1 MKYNNI
7 LELIGNTPIVKLN
20 RIETRANVYVKLEGK
35 NPAGSVKDRVGAYII
50 KEALE
55 TGKLKE
61 GMEIVEATSGNTGI
75 GLCMAGAA
83 KNIKVNI
90 IMPDNMSV
98 ERIKIMK
105 FLGGNVILTDGK
117 LGMKGSIDKMNEMV
131 NADPDRYFVADQFN
145 NPDNPKIHELTTGPE
160 IWEDTD
166 GKVDVVVA
174 GSGTG
179 GTVCGVAKYL
189 KRKNPDIIIV
199 ACEPYENSAISK
211 AKGLD
216 VELHPHGIQGIGGGF
231 IPKVTDPDL
240 FDIVERVRTQD
251 AIAFAKRLAKEE
263 GIMAGISSGCALCG
277 AYQICQREEM
287 KGKNIVVILP
297 DGADK
302 YMSTALFEDL

>member
-1 MKYNNI
+1 MNI
-7 LELIGNTPIVKLN
+7 CSDITLAVGKTPLVKIN
-20 RIETRANVYVKLEGK
+20 KIIQNANVFVKPEGG
-35 NPAGSVKDRVGAYII
+35 NPAGSVKDRVGVYIVENAI
-50 KEALE
+50 KE
-55 TGKLKE
+55 GRLKK
-61 GMEIVEATSGNTGI
+61 GMEIIEATSGNTGI
-75 GLCMAGAA
+75 GLCMVGAA

-105 FLGGNVILTDGK
+105 FLGGNVILTEGK

-131 NADPDRYFVADQFN
+131 NADSDRYFVADQFN
-145 NPDNPKIHELTTGPE
+145 NSDNPKIHELTTGPE

-179 GTVCGVAKYL
+179 GTICGVAKYL
-189 KRKNPDIIIV
+189 KSKNPNIVIV
-199 ACEPYENSAISK
+199 ACEPFENSAISK

-240 FDIVERVRTQD
+240 FDIVERVRTKD

-287 KGKNIVVILP
+287 KGKNIVV
-297 DGADK
+297 
-302 YMSTALFEDL
+302 